1 MRQTVQQSA
10 AAPRCASGAN
20 CVSYS
25 TLGEPSKLSR
35 ANPGPRCFACEKQR
49 ADFEEGGVGA
59 QQKAAKHRQM
69 KKPSHSESHE
79 PEVSPAS
86 AILERRRASVR
97 TCERGLQSAIA
108 SNDTRLTRRW
118 SRSLRD
124 AKARLLWTEAD
135 LEASEKQA

>member
-1 MRQTVQQSA
+1 VRQTVLLPA

-49 ADFEEGGVGA
+49 AEFEEGEVAA
-59 QQKAAKHRQM
+59 QQKAAKHRQT

-79 PEVSPAS
+79 PELSPAS

-124 AKARLLWTEAD
+124 AKARLLWAEAD
-135 LEASEKQA
+135 LKTSEKKA

>member
-1 MRQTVQQSA
+1 MRQKGLLPA

-20 CVSYS
+20 CVSYP

-59 QQKAAKHRQM
+59 QQKAAKHRQT
-69 KKPSHSESHE
+69 KKPSHSEAHE
-79 PEVSPAS
+79 PEVSPAW

-124 AKARLLWTEAD
+124 AKARVLWAEAD
-135 LEASEKQA
+135 LEASEKKG

>member
-86 AILERRRASVR
+86 AILRTSQSVGTHLRTWAAVGHSLERHTPHTQVVEIAPRRQGPTA
-97 TCERGLQSAIA
+97 L
-108 SNDTRLTRRW
+108 D
-118 SRSLRD
+118 
-124 AKARLLWTEAD
+124 
-135 LEASEKQA
+135 